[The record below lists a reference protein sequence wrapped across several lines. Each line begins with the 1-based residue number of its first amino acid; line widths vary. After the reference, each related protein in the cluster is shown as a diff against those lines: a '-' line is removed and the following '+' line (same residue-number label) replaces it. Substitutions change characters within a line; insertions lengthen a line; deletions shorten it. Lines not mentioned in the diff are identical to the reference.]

1 VDFYLAEASGDELCA
16 VAKFSTMVYDLTV
29 NELFDENSRRT
40 RARRSPWTVLD
51 EYAAVLKVA
60 ADGFVKLLQ
69 MSVLPYVAISIITG
83 VAGGK

>member
-1 VDFYLAEASGDELCA
+1 
-16 VAKFSTMVYDLTV
+16 MVYDLTV

-40 RARRSPWTVLD
+40 RVRRSPWTVLD
-51 EYAAVLKVA
+51 EYGAVLKVA

-69 MSVLPYVAISIITG
+69 MSVLPYVTISTITG